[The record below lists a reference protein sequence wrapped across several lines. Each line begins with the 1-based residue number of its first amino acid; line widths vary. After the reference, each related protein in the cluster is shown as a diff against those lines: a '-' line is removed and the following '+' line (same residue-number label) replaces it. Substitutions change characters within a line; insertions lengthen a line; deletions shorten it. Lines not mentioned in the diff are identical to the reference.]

1 MSEYRFLN
9 PYNFVRFM
17 GKARPENDVLGNC
30 PPPPH
35 DRYTGLTGRISCK
48 ATAVTPLFVSDS
60 HDVKGK
66 EENAHKTYRFFKVDG
81 HPAIPASSLRGMV
94 RSVFEAVTNSCL
106 AVFDDRILSYRLP
119 LGESLWLVPARVER
133 KGEDWRLQLLTGD
146 TRKGELAAA
155 WCASYWPVT
164 ASKTLKGV
172 RPKGWDPNR
181 PLPYRQARFI
191 ARTRDRDPNPEGIKH
206 GEKCWA
212 LLEQFQH
219 PHPRIRFWD
228 VVEVQRERSD
238 LPKYPRERQRVEH
251 GYLCITNQN
260 IEPKHSERFF
270 FRTEES
276 DEPEFIELPKIVRES
291 YEEIVREYQERHDA
305 DVRDRKRH
313 GVDPGKRLNDET
325 PGLSRFVYTAEERHL
340 KGGELVYAWL
350 DGPKASPRVRFIVPV
365 AVPRV
370 RYRRRMGEL
379 LPLPH
384 SQHVRCREY
393 DRLCPACRVFG
404 WVKDK
409 AESEDDRE
417 TLTAYASRVRFSY
430 GEYTEGSAKVL
441 DATTLAV
448 LSSPKPT
455 TSAFYLLKNDKPN
468 ATVDYDTYGA
478 RLRGRKL
485 YHHHGKQ
492 LSGQEYKRPLN
503 TKDKHNRTIEDA
515 LGAGAVFTFKVD
527 FENLTLKELG
537 ALLYTL
543 ELEDG
548 LFHRIGYGKPLGF
561 GSIQVAVESLQV
573 LDWESR
579 LSSVDLT
586 AGWENELT
594 GAKRA
599 EYKEEFHRAMR
610 EHYGTD
616 YENHVLVDLRGLLGE
631 PPEIPIH
638 YPRPGEQPDPE
649 GRNYEW
655 FVGNKAR
662 IQDRQ
667 REEPK
672 LPAPCA
678 LPLAADESEENSLPL
693 IDRSGRWP
701 ARGR

>member
-106 AVFDDRILSYRLP
+106 AVFDDRTLSYRP
-119 LGESLWLVPARVER
+119 PRGKR
-133 KGEDWRLQLLTGD
+133 QL
-146 TRKGELAAA
+146 
-155 WCASYWPVT
+155 Y
-164 ASKTLKGV
+164 
-172 RPKGWDPNR
+172 
-181 PLPYRQARFI
+181 
-191 ARTRDRDPNPEGIKH
+191 
-206 GEKCWA
+206 
-212 LLEQFQH
+212 
-219 PHPRIRFWD
+219 
-228 VVEVQRERSD
+228 
-238 LPKYPRERQRVEH
+238 
-251 GYLCITNQN
+251 
-260 IEPKHSERFF
+260 KHS
-270 FRTEES
+270 
-276 DEPEFIELPKIVRES
+276 I
-291 YEEIVREYQERHDA
+291 
-305 DVRDRKRH
+305 
-313 GVDPGKRLNDET
+313 
-325 PGLSRFVYTAEERHL
+325 
-340 KGGELVYAWL
+340 
-350 DGPKASPRVRFIVPV
+350 
-365 AVPRV
+365 
-370 RYRRRMGEL
+370 GEL
-379 LPLPH
+379 LPFPREQYV
-384 SQHVRCREY
+384 SCREY
-393 DRLCPACRVFG
+393 DKLCPACRVFG

-468 ATVDYDTYGA
+468 ATVHYDTSGA

-492 LSGQEYKRPLN
+492 LSGQEYMRPSN
-503 TKDKHNRTIEDA
+503 IKDRHNRTIEGA
-515 LGAGAVFTFKVD
+515 LGAGAVFTFEVD
-527 FENLTLKELG
+527 FENLAPKELG

-548 LFHRIGYGKPLGF
+548 LFHRLGYAKPLGF
-561 GSIQVAVESLQV
+561 GSIQVTVESLQV

-616 YENHVLVDLRGLLGE
+616 YENNVLVDLRGLLGE

-662 IQDRQ
+662 IRDRQ
-667 REEPK
+667 RKEPK

-693 IDRSGRWP
+693 IDRSGRRP